1 MNDPTSRLCVDVG
14 ASQLIIDGKIKLKN
28 GSVKSFTKD
37 SLVFEDGSSL
47 KADVVVFATGLV
59 FHISQMI

>member
-1 MNDPTSRLCVDVG
+1 MIDPTSREHADAG
-14 ASQLIIDGKIKLKN
+14 ASQLIIDEKIKLKS

-47 KADVVVFATGLV
+47 KADVAVFATG
-59 FHISQMI
+59 